1 LSEIKAYGLLGPPRS
16 PGCCAGCPHR
26 ETLSAVHSMRDQPEH
41 KDIFA
46 HGDIGCYSMSF
57 LPPFGEMHNLTAMS
71 LGGAAGSGMD
81 PFVTNKQYALMGDS
95 TFFWRGMT
103 AISNSIK
110 EGRPPPRG
118 AARAQRAA
126 RTAAHD
132 AGPLDRSAHP
142 ERSRGAQSSTSLVPA
157 PPPSAIRWISLW
169 CMPRW

>member
-1 LSEIKAYGLLGPPRS
+1 
-16 PGCCAGCPHR
+16 
-26 ETLSAVHSMRDQPEH
+26 
-41 KDIFA
+41 DIFA

-110 EGRPPPRG
+110 EGQDILYIILEKKNTRREKQDH
-118 AARAQRAA
+118 RQTR
-126 RTAAHD
+126 
-132 AGPLDRSAHP
+132 LHP
-142 ERSRGAQSSTSLVPA
+142 TRNLHQHIPGSMRKLSRMHQEYGLSWTNNN
-157 PPPSAIRWISLW
+157 RH
-169 CMPRW
+169 